1 MLDPYGNLVTSS
13 HLIEELASKT
23 YKDRL
28 QNRPMNKEFTDLK
41 EAKEELCRLRLKIAG
56 KKKTPPWTM
65 EDLDKVLKY
74 LKKNKSRDSMGYA
87 NELFHPNV
95 AGQDL
100 KRAVLKLMNRIKT
113 DEIFPEVLDPCN
125 ISSLYKNKG
134 CQNDFNFYRGIFR
147 VPILRTILDRLIY
160 NDEYSNIDGELSD
173 CNVGARKK
181 QNIRDNIFVVNA
193 ITNSVING
201 NEDPIDVQVFDVEK
215 CFDSL
220 WLQECINDLYDAGL
234 NNDKLPLLFL
244 ENQNAKIAVKT
255 PKGISRRVSIQNIVM
270 QGTVWG
276 SLMCTATMDKLGKLV
291 YNNDNLL
298 YKYKGVVDVPSLG
311 MVDDILAV
319 QKCSEKSVEINSVI
333 NAFIES
339 KKLKFSDEKC
349 HRIHISKKNVKDLKC
364 PVLKV
369 HDKKMKDSM
378 KEKYLGDILDNS
390 GTIRKTI
397 EERKN
402 KGFAIVAEILAIL
415 SEIPLGKYKMEI
427 GLKLRQAMLI
437 NGMLFNSEAWHDV
450 KEAELKSL
458 ESVDEHLLRS
468 LVKAHSKTPLE
479 FLYLETG
486 AAPIRFL
493 ISSRRMIYLQ
503 TIVKRSDNEVT
514 KKIYQAQKDDPVKGE
529 YIELVKADFE

>member
-1 MLDPYGNLVTSS
+1 MTRLNSYRKVLRNKQDDESKKKLEEVEDLLADKCAEANYSKIKEEIRNIECEEGGINSGNLWKLKKKLSPKCRDPPTAMLDPYGNLVTSS
-13 HLIEELASKT
+13 HLIEELAIKT

-74 LKKNKSRDSMGYA
+74 LKKHKSRDSMGYA

-181 QNIRDNIFVVNA
+181 RNIRDNIFVVNA

-339 KKLKFSDEKC
+339 KKLKLSDEKC
-349 HRIHISKKNVKDLKC
+349 HRQEN
-364 PVLKV
+364 
-369 HDKKMKDSM
+369 
-378 KEKYLGDILDNS
+378 ERFY
-390 GTIRKTI
+390 
-397 EERKN
+397 ERKISW
-402 KGFAIVAEILAIL
+402 GL
-415 SEIPLGKYKMEI
+415 S
-427 GLKLRQAMLI
+427 
-437 NGMLFNSEAWHDV
+437 
-450 KEAELKSL
+450 
-458 ESVDEHLLRS
+458 
-468 LVKAHSKTPLE
+468 
-479 FLYLETG
+479 
-486 AAPIRFL
+486 
-493 ISSRRMIYLQ
+493 
-503 TIVKRSDNEVT
+503 
-514 KKIYQAQKDDPVKGE
+514 
-529 YIELVKADFE
+529 